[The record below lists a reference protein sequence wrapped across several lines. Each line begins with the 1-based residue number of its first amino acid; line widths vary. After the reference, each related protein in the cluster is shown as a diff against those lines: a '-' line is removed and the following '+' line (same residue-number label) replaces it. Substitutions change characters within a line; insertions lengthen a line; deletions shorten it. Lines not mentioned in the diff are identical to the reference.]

1 MVGFGLG
8 PILGAGIGGFVF
20 EHAGPTVLYL
30 GASGLALA
38 GAVVAWFALA
48 VPVLDAPVTE
58 ADDPPADTSTAPLE
72 PLG

>member
-1 MVGFGLG
+1 M
-8 PILGAGIGGFVF
+8 IYQ
-20 EHAGPTVLYL
+20 HAGAVVLYSL
-30 GASGLALA
+30 ASGLAIA
-38 GAVVAWFALA
+38 GAITAWFALA